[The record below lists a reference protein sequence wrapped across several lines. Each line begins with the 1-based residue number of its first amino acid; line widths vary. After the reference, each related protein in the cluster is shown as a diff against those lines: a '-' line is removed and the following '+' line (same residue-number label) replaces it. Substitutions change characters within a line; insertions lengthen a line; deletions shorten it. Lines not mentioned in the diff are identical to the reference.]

1 MVTMFVEGEYRE
13 LVHCTDGWMLR
24 YQVDRDELDEHEAK
38 PLEYW
43 LPSPKLD
50 HRTYRLAS

>member
-1 MVTMFVEGEYRE
+1 MVTMLVEGEYRE
-13 LVHCTDGWMLR
+13 LVHCTDGWMLLH
-24 YQVDRDELDEHEAK
+24 QADRDELDEHEAK

-43 LPSPKLD
+43 LPSPKPD